1 MKRVGSIL
9 PRPFPWC
16 RRACSRSF
24 TGLMPS
30 SITSRS
36 ISANGFNDL
45 NRLFMT
51 RYALKS
57 CQGMKDLLH
66 IIVLFEFVDQPQ
78 DLGRLILGQFDRQDA
93 DVLVLGGQRRNA
105 ALFESLL
112 QLAKII
118 EGAANHQLRIA
129 PFPVC

>member
-1 MKRVGSIL
+1 MKRGGSIL
-9 PRPFPWC
+9 PRPFPWR

-36 ISANGFNDL
+36 ISANGFNAL
-45 NRLFMT
+45 TRLFMT

-57 CQGMKDLLH
+57 CQGMEDLVH
-66 IIVLFEFVDQPQ
+66 IIVLFDFVDQPQ
-78 DLGRLILGQFDRQDA
+78 DLGRLILGQFDRQDT
-93 DVLVLGGQRRNA
+93 DLLVLGRQGRNA

-112 QLAKII
+112 
-118 EGAANHQLRIA
+118 
-129 PFPVC
+129 P